1 MSINS
6 GPILPVKMDTF
17 LSSPLV
23 KSFMAGAF
31 SGTCSTVLFQPLDLV
46 KTRLQKSV
54 NLGNNIGMVGEMRHV
69 VQTERFIGLWNGLA
83 PSITRTVPGIGLYF
97 TSLHWLQSNFG
108 SEKPKPIESVAM
120 GASARAVAGVAVL
133 PITVMKTRY
142 ESGEFHY
149 RSMAQALS
157 STYTKEGFRA
167 LYSGL
172 APTLLRDVPFSGIYL
187 LFYRYLKE
195 ASDTDGLSNSPAP
208 LKNFTNGLMAGFLAS
223 FVTQPADVVKTNA
236 QLYPKK
242 FGRLKTTIMFIYHE
256 RGFYGFWR
264 GFVPRTMRRTMMSAL
279 AWTVYE
285 EIMRAARIKT

>member
-1 MSINS
+1 
-6 GPILPVKMDTF
+6 MDTV
-17 LSSPLV
+17 LSSPLM

-54 NLGNNIGMVGEMRHV
+54 NIGTNIGMVGEMKHV
-69 VQTERFIGLWNGLA
+69 VQTERFVGLWNGLT

-108 SEKPKPIESVAM
+108 SEKPKPMESVAM

-133 PITVMKTRY
+133 PITVVKTRY

-149 RSMAQALS
+149 RSIAQALN
-157 STYTKEGFRA
+157 STYTKEGIRA

-187 LFYRYLKE
+187 MFYRMLKE
-195 ASDTDGLSNSPAP
+195 HTAEGSSNSTIT
-208 LKNFTNGLMAGFLAS
+208 NFGNGLIAGFLAS
-223 FVTQPADVVKTNA
+223 GITQPADVVKTNA

-242 FGRLKTTIMFIYHE
+242 FGRLRTTVLFIYHE
-256 RGFYGFWR
+256 RGIIGFWR

-285 EIMRAARIKT
+285 EIMRACKIKT